1 VESTIK
7 YFTEYDVYVQC
18 EYVYLTNLLA
28 PIMITLRYELYY
40 KWNTKIAFLKLSPLF
55 ILNNFVFL
63 I

>member
-1 VESTIK
+1 MSKILKLYVESTIK

-40 KWNTKIAFLKLSPLF
+40 K
-55 ILNNFVFL
+55 
-63 I
+63 